1 MHDND
6 KIVTLESYYDPIT
19 AEIIRGH
26 LEAEGISCFIAD
38 GNIVAAQPFYANAV
52 GGVKIKIFEKD
63 LERCREILSAYNS
76 SSAETTDNG

>member
-38 GNIVAAQPFYANAV
+38 GNIVTAQPFYANAV

-63 LERCREILSAYNS
+63 LKRCREILSAY
-76 SSAETTDNG
+76 ETTGHSTPDNE

>member
-1 MHDND
+1 MHEND
-6 KIVTLESYYDPIT
+6 KIITLESYYDPIT

-63 LERCREILSAYNS
+63 LEKCRQILAAY
-76 SSAETTDNG
+76 DNPGQTLQD